1 MGSASNQSVPSSAD
15 LQMRYPAQSGGGRA
29 HVNSSDVFTTYDF
42 VYALGVPEALDRQWK
57 ILNASSD
64 DSAYD
69 SAAGLGLGGEPYSRL
84 LGSSGVTTV
93 TSALGG
99 LVEPVYSNAR
109 GLHFFFFLGDTGP
122 PSRRR
127 SARVARSRQATRFCS
142 MNGTS
147 GWATMLARF
156 VGTSPTI
163 TNRTIRSG
171 APARISR
178 GGLPPARRLPGVG
191 AV

>member
-1 MGSASNQSVPSSAD
+1 MGSASNQKVPSSAD
-15 LQMRYPAQSGGGRA
+15 LQMPTKAEVDART
-29 HVNSSDVFTTYDF
+29 VNSSDVFTTYDF

-99 LVEPVYSNAR
+99 LVEPMDSNAR
-109 GLHFFFFLGDTGP
+109 GLHTPKFFDVYVEGPLTPPDSDGQRRHREDELG
-122 PSRRR
+122 
-127 SARVARSRQATRFCS
+127 
-142 MNGTS
+142 
-147 GWATMLARF
+147 
-156 VGTSPTI
+156 
-163 TNRTIRSG
+163 
-171 APARISR
+171 
-178 GGLPPARRLPGVG
+178 RLLRWVTLGHHRA